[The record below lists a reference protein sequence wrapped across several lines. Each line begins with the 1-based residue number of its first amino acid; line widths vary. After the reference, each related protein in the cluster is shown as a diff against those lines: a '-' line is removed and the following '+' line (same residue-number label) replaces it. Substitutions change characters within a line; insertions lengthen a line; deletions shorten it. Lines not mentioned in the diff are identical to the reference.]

1 MKHYGKNLEDI
12 INEIIS
18 NDDKAAAAM
27 VPAVRLY
34 SFMILYKV
42 TTGLLSKHAKE
53 KMNII
58 QELKRNTVHYRN
70 KSEAT
75 NANIVYNRQG

>member
-1 MKHYGKNLEDI
+1 M
-12 INEIIS
+12 IS
-18 NDDKAAAAM
+18 NDNKAATGM

-42 TTGLLSKHAKE
+42 TNGLLSKHAKE

-58 QELKRNTVHYRN
+58 QELKRNTVHYRY
-70 KSEAT
+70 KRETT
-75 NANIVYNRQG
+75 NANIDYNRQG